1 VPITTSESLAYGI
14 ANQNIYR
21 LEPISFSYTPIFTLP
36 AAADAYN
43 FRSLPGRLI
52 VAASRR
58 TNPTPNS
65 AIKVNQVF
73 YVFADPPNG
82 ALRLLGQ
89 FDINS
94 TLVIAPTNNDNI
106 DKNIFLVPF
115 STSHSLSKLAVVFNP
130 LSEATNLPRTTLL
143 RSIDWS
149 KGTVS
154 NFTFAD
160 QIRFFNTNARLK
172 ADNQDLIIGD
182 NFFVIRNQSAYNA
195 STAATSVIVEET
207 YQHMRDQSLYLRS
220 RSLTE
225 ADKNSF
231 RRFFIDATVPTQL
244 STITVVENPFEIHFT
259 SFNYGNLAL
268 TNKVTPA
275 PIPAYISFAIPPNTA
290 AYRTEGLGWIY
301 KTVAANKTNST
312 YI

>member
-1 VPITTSESLAYGI
+1 
-14 ANQNIYR
+14 
-21 LEPISFSYTPIFTLP
+21 
-36 AAADAYN
+36 
-43 FRSLPGRLI
+43 
-52 VAASRR
+52 
-58 TNPTPNS
+58 
-65 AIKVNQVF
+65 
-73 YVFADPPNG
+73 
-82 ALRLLGQ
+82 LLGQ

-94 TLVIAPTNNDNI
+94 TLVNVTTNSNAN
-106 DKNIFLVPF
+106 DKNRFIIPF
-115 STSHSLSKLAVVFNP
+115 FTSPTFGKMAVVFNS
-130 LSEATNLPRTTLL
+130 LDNTTQPRTTLL